1 MSVVY
6 VVGVVCCR
14 CCVLSVL
21 CPTPPNIFPDIPN
34 IYPQHSPPT
43 MTAYPRSISSVPYT
57 DAPNQLQTLD
67 VWLPRPLEQSDPAH
81 SIWIMQV
88 PALSPLQRP
97 LLTTPQLRPRR
108 RLARPHAELNRH

>member
-1 MSVVY
+1 
-6 VVGVVCCR
+6 
-14 CCVLSVL
+14 
-21 CPTPPNIFPDIPN
+21 
-34 IYPQHSPPT
+34 

-88 PALSPLQRP
+88 PALLPLQRP
-97 LLTTPQLRPRR
+97 S
-108 RLARPHAELNRH
+108 